1 MRSVASLALLILAL
15 PLGLSAQPAESDT
28 DSAMVQ
34 PAHGSFRLSQHL
46 VTVIS
51 EVENVSYGQWYDI
64 TAMASMMIITVLD
77 YQGKLPTA
85 KTEVA
90 WPLRLAPHLASLARG
105 EYLSFAVRSL
115 ETGSYLLL
123 NTREPGFSFFTG
135 SVYYLLLV
143 GEEFCL
149 PQTADQ
155 LSLTPCL
162 YQGYL
167 GLSLSFNFSL
177 PH

>member
-15 PLGLSAQPAESDT
+15 PLGLSAQPAELSD
-28 DSAMVQ
+28 SSRVQ
-34 PAHGSFRLSQHL
+34 PAHINFRLSQHL
-46 VTVIS
+46 LTVLA
-51 EVENVSYGQWYDI
+51 EVENVHNGQWYDW
-64 TAMASMMIITVLD
+64 TGLTVEMVVTVLD

-123 NTREPGFSFFTG
+123 NTREPGFSFFVG
-135 SVYYLLLV
+135 SFYYLLL
-143 GEEFCL
+143 F
-149 PQTADQ
+149 TA
-155 LSLTPCL
+155 
-162 YQGYL
+162 
-167 GLSLSFNFSL
+167 
-177 PH
+177 H